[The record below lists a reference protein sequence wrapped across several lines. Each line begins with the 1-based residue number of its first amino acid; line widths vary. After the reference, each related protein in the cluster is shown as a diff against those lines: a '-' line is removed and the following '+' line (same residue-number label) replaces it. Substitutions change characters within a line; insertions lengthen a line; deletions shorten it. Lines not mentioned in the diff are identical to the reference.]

1 MENIL
6 LEMKGI
12 TKYIFD
18 AYGNALRHATVK
30 ILDKVDFDLRAGEV
44 HILVGENGA
53 GKSTLMKVLGGII
66 PADEGEILLDGKPVR
81 PRGARAAQELGIG
94 FIHQELNL
102 CNNLSVADNI
112 FMGRELRRGRFRDV
126 KRMRLEA
133 KRMLDELGVEID
145 PATLVRNLS
154 TAQQQIV
161 EIVKV
166 LSCACRIIIMDE
178 PTSSLTKKEID
189 ILFKLIHRL
198 RSQGVAIIY
207 ISHRI
212 EEFSEVGDRLSVL
225 RDGQYIGTLER
236 EQFDID
242 RIVGMMVGRT
252 LGGMY
257 RNRHAPGTD
266 VALEVKNLRLEP
278 GTAPISMHVRAG
290 EIVGMGGLVGAGRT
304 ELAKSIFGYRK
315 SFGGEVF
322 YLGKRVRRRDPA
334 AFVRKGLIYLTE
346 DRKDEGLILDMGVAE
361 NITLSSLFK
370 LFRRLF
376 LIRKRERAVATDMAR
391 KLNVVC
397 KSVEQL
403 TRTLSGGNQQK
414 VVLGKCLAT
423 EPKVLILDEPT
434 RGIDVGAK
442 AEIYRMIDEIA
453 LGGVAVMM
461 ISSDMPELIGMSDRI
476 YVMKDG
482 AIAAEITEKAEMQ
495 QERILEYT
503 IGRQETYA

>member
-1 MENIL
+1 
-6 LEMKGI
+6 
-12 TKYIFD
+12 
-18 AYGNALRHATVK
+18 
-30 ILDKVDFDLRAGEV
+30 
-44 HILVGENGA
+44 
-53 GKSTLMKVLGGII
+53 
-66 PADEGEILLDGKPVR
+66 
-81 PRGARAAQELGIG
+81 
-94 FIHQELNL
+94 
-102 CNNLSVADNI
+102 
-112 FMGRELRRGRFRDV
+112 
-126 KRMRLEA
+126 
-133 KRMLDELGVEID
+133 
-145 PATLVRNLS
+145 
-154 TAQQQIV
+154 
-161 EIVKV
+161 
-166 LSCACRIIIMDE
+166 
-178 PTSSLTKKEID
+178 
-189 ILFKLIHRL
+189 
-198 RSQGVAIIY
+198 
-207 ISHRI
+207 
-212 EEFSEVGDRLSVL
+212 
-225 RDGQYIGTLER
+225 
-236 EQFDID
+236 
-242 RIVGMMVGRT
+242 
-252 LGGMY
+252 
-257 RNRHAPGTD
+257 
-266 VALEVKNLRLEP
+266 
-278 GTAPISMHVRAG
+278 
-290 EIVGMGGLVGAGRT
+290 
-304 ELAKSIFGYRK
+304 
-315 SFGGEVF
+315 
-322 YLGKRVRRRDPA
+322 
-334 AFVRKGLIYLTE
+334 LTE